1 MRSSGAVNAE
11 TDGSCL
17 FVFCGGGGSCGG
29 WLIWMDQSYGAWLV
43 GMDQRYGAG
52 LIGMNGSKILSSVS

>member
-1 MRSSGAVNAE
+1 M
-11 TDGSCL
+11 
-17 FVFCGGGGSCGG
+17 FCGGGVSCGG

-43 GMDQRYGAG
+43 GMDQRYEAG

>member
-1 MRSSGAVNAE
+1 MNAE

-17 FVFCGGGGSCGG
+17 FVFCGDGGSCGG
-29 WLIWMDQSYGAWLV
+29 WSIWMDQSYGAWLV

>member
-1 MRSSGAVNAE
+1 MQKQMALACLCFVVAVEVVAV
-11 TDGSCL
+11 GRY
-17 FVFCGGGGSCGG
+17 G
-29 WLIWMDQSYGAWLV
+29 WIRAMELGWLV

>member
-1 MRSSGAVNAE
+1 MNAE

-52 LIGMNGSKILSSVS
+52 LIGMN